1 MKTILKKKLEI
12 ETKRHDFD
20 NEFAYLETWHNTQL
34 KDCYFAEKE
43 YLWPDGTLKAG
54 GKKYFF
60 CNNPEFLEK
69 YIKPI
74 NYKSFK
80 SFKHLYF
87 IGEEGEYINIL
98 EVHRND
104 G

>member
-1 MKTILKKKLEI
+1 VKTVVKKKLLI

-43 YLWPDGTLKAG
+43 FLWPDGTIKAG

-60 CNNPEFLEK
+60 CNDPYDLKKE
-69 YIKPI
+69 IKPI
-74 NYKSFK
+74 NYMRFK
-80 SFKHLYF
+80 HFDHLYF
-87 IGEEGEYINIL
+87 LGENGEIVNIL
-98 EVHRND
+98 SI
-104 G
+104 